1 MIERKFRQGI
11 SFIFIIIF
19 IIIFIFNVCGYSAR
33 AVSKVDSKE
42 NIAIL
47 VDITEE
53 KPYLIDKDK
62 NVIVKKYSI
71 ASGKRETP
79 SPTGTWKVVNTS
91 KWSGAFGTDGLV

>member
-11 SFIFIIIF
+11 SFIF